1 MSEEQSPELE
11 HILFDHQKA
20 LYKHYYGGREATHE
34 KQPGLT
40 LNLKEFANNISIHF
54 YMQYSCYWLSLPV
67 AGRGSVRARPHLC
80 LVMFNA
86 QERSKGSR
94 WSRTCYLSPATQGIL
109 ITRVWFEHVRW
120 NHPASNRQSNSEMAC
135 WLKKFWNVAM
145 SLPAARCHARN
156 KPFFWHV
163 CHSATAVKEINLG
176 KAFATFQPLRCIG
189 TPTGSVKL
197 LERSVDTEVE

>member
-1 MSEEQSPELE
+1 MVV
-11 HILFDHQKA
+11 
-20 LYKHYYGGREATHE
+20 E
-34 KQPGLT
+34 KQHMKSNQGSHWIS
-40 LNLKEFANNISIHF
+40 KKIANNISIHF
-54 YMQYSCYWLSLPV
+54 YMQYSYYWLSLPV

-109 ITRVWFEHVRW
+109 ITRVWFENVRW

-156 KPFFWHV
+156 KPFFLARLPLCNCCEGNQSGQGV
-163 CHSATAVKEINLG
+163 RDFSAT
-176 KAFATFQPLRCIG
+176 PLHWNTNRVSKITRTIG
-189 TPTGSVKL
+189 GHRGRIGFPRL
-197 LERSVDTEVE
+197 ADRSVMVCSMNFS

>member
-1 MSEEQSPELE
+1 
-11 HILFDHQKA
+11 
-20 LYKHYYGGREATHE
+20 
-34 KQPGLT
+34 